1 MPNRDSGPKEPDA
14 APRSFRDEVRPAD
27 REVVR
32 AIVAATGFFTPAE
45 VEVAVE
51 LVDDRLRAGPA
62 SGYHF
67 IFAEEHGTARGY
79 ACYGPIACTQG
90 SYDLYWIAVE
100 PSRRGKG
107 LGKALL
113 VEAERRIRAMGGRR
127 VYIETSNRAQY
138 GSTRGFYQRCG
149 YHPETILKDFY
160 SPGDDK
166 VTYVKVLED

>member
-1 MPNRDSGPKEPDA
+1 MANVDSRGEEPGP
-14 APRSFRDEVRPAD
+14 APRAIRDEVRPAD
-27 REVVR
+27 REIVR

-51 LVDDRLRAGPA
+51 LVEDRLREGPA

-67 IFAEEHGTARGY
+67 VFAEEHGTTRGY
-79 ACYGPIACTQG
+79 VCYGPIACTQA

-113 VEAERRIRAMGGRR
+113 GEAERRIRAMGGRR

-138 GSTRGFYQRCG
+138 ASTRGFYQRCG
-149 YHPETILKDFY
+149 YRPEAILTDFY
-160 SPGDDK
+160 APGDDR
-166 VTYVKVLED
+166 VTYVKVLY

>member
-1 MPNRDSGPKEPDA
+1 MPNVDSRGEEPGA

-27 REVVR
+27 REIVR

-51 LVDDRLRAGPA
+51 LVGDRLREGPA

-67 IFAEEHGTARGY
+67 LFAEEQGTTRGY
-79 ACYGPIACTQG
+79 VCYGPIPCTQA

-149 YHPETILKDFY
+149 YHPEAILKDFY
-160 SPGDDK
+160 APGDDK
-166 VTYVKVLED
+166 VTYVKIL